1 MSIASNAPEN
11 GTTLIDSINL
21 ANSERVNMVNVF
33 STFTLEGNKFPM
45 LDMLNNNKAYL
56 LEMTTTV
63 AIPKSEFFKPEYT
76 SARLYGTSSLWYLI
90 LFLNEMYSAMDYT
103 SKTIK
108 VLSPNSLNTF
118 ISFVNNFKREDYTFE
133 DLTITVIPEGE

>member
-56 LEMTTTV
+56 LEMTTTIAV
-63 AIPKSEFFKPEYT
+63 PKSEFFKPEYT
-76 SARLYGTSSLWYLI
+76 SSRLYGTSSLWYLI

-108 VLSPNSLNTF
+108 VLSPNNLSTF
-118 ISFVNNFKREDYTFE
+118 ITFVNNFKREDYTFE

>member
-21 ANSERVNMVNVF
+21 AYSERVNMINVF

-63 AIPKSEFFKPEYT
+63 VVPKSEFFKPEYT
-76 SARLYGTSSLWYLI
+76 SSRLYGTSSLWYLI

-103 SKTIK
+103 SNTIK

-118 ISFVNNFKREDYTFE
+118 ITLVSNFKREDYVFE